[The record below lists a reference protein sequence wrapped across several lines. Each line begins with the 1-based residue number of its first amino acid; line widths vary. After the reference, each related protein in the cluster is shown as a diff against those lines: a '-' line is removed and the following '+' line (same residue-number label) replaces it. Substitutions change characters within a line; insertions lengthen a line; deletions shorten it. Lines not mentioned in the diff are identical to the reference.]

1 MRPRGSIRQALQE
14 HLQAAEQGATWHDL
28 ALRLEAAGLINTAAP
43 GEMRLVRRAV
53 ENMVKA
59 GEAERLP
66 GTARRA
72 WARRPLRLYGARA
85 VVVGSTDAADQGAA
99 LAMAWGAF
107 AGDL

>member
-28 ALRLEAAGLINTAAP
+28 ALRLGAAGLINTEAP
-43 GEMRLVRRAV
+43 SEMRLVRMTV

-59 GEAERLP
+59 GQAERLP

-85 VVVGSTDAADQGAA
+85 VAAGAVDAADQGAD
-99 LAMAWGAF
+99 LAEAWA
-107 AGDL
+107 AVVAA